1 MRIVSLVAALSLVA
15 VAACSPASEEGE
27 ALVTVS
33 EAYIVKPT
41 PGRDVAG
48 GGLTLTVTGAPIVL
62 VGADTDIADTVELHT
77 MSMEDGVMRMRKVE
91 QFDVSEDAP
100 LVLESGGA
108 HLMLFGVSP
117 DIEIGE
123 TVDLVLTLTDSQ
135 GTESTLTTE
144 AEIRGLGD

>member
-1 MRIVSLVAALSLVA
+1 MRIISLAAAFGFVAL
-15 VAACSPASEEGE
+15 AACSPAPEG
-27 ALVTVS
+27 ADNSVS
-33 EAYIVKPT
+33 VSGAYIVKPT

-48 GGLTLTVTGAPIVL
+48 GGLVLTVTGEPMAL
-62 VGADTDIADTVELHT
+62 VGADTTIADAVELHT

-91 QFDVSEDAP
+91 QFDVVEGTP

-123 TVDLVLTLTDSQ
+123 TVELVLTLTDSE
-135 GTESTLTTE
+135 GTESTLATE

>member
-1 MRIVSLVAALSLVA
+1 MRIMALVASLGLA
-15 VAACSPASEEGE
+15 TLAACSPASQGGE
-27 ALVTVS
+27 NSVSVS

-48 GGLTLTVTGAPIVL
+48 GGLTLTVTGDAMAL

-91 QFDVSEDAP
+91 QLDVSEEAP

-123 TVDLVLTLTDSQ
+123 TVDLVLTLTGSDGS
-135 GTESTLTTE
+135 ESTLTTE
-144 AEIRGLGD
+144 ADIRGLGA

>member
-1 MRIVSLVAALSLVA
+1 M
-15 VAACSPASEEGE
+15 
-27 ALVTVS
+27 
-33 EAYIVKPT
+33 KPT

-48 GGLTLTVTGAPIVL
+48 GGLTLTVTGDAMAL

-91 QFDVSEDAP
+91 QLDVSEDAP

-123 TVDLVLTLTDSQ
+123 TVDLVLTLTGSDGS
-135 GTESTLTTE
+135 ESTLTTE
-144 AEIRGLGD
+144 AEIRGSSPRRSFLRPSCLKFILQNHAVRPIGGQA

>member
-1 MRIVSLVAALSLVA
+1 MRIVSLVAVLGFTAA
-15 VAACSPASEEGE
+15 AACAPTPETTEDA
-27 ALVTVS
+27 VMVRD
-33 EAYIVKPT
+33 AYIVKPT

-48 GGLTLTVTGAPIVL
+48 GGLTVTVVGAPMAL

-91 QFDVSEDAP
+91 QFEVTEESP

-123 TVDLVLTLTDSQ
+123 TVDLVLRLTDSE
-135 GTESTLTTE
+135 GAESIVTTE

>member
-1 MRIVSLVAALSLVA
+1 MRIVSLVAALSLAA

-27 ALVTVS
+27 ASVTVS

-48 GGLTLTVTGAPIVL
+48 GGLTLTVNGAPIAL

-91 QFDVSEDAP
+91 QFDVAEDAP

-123 TVDLVLTLTDSQ
+123 TVDLVLTLIDSE

>member
-27 ALVTVS
+27 ASVTVS

-48 GGLTLTVTGAPIVL
+48 GGLTLTVTGAPIAL

-123 TVDLVLTLTDSQ
+123 TVDLVLTLTDSE

>member
-1 MRIVSLVAALSLVA
+1 MRNMFLAASLGLAALT
-15 VAACSPASEEGE
+15 ACSPASDE
-27 ALVTVS
+27 ASVTVS
-33 EAYIVKPT
+33 DAYIVKPA
-41 PGRDVAG
+41 PGRDIAG
-48 GGLTLTVTGAPIVL
+48 GGLTLSVTGAPMAL

-77 MSMEDGVMRMRKVE
+77 MEMEDGVMRMRKVDRLE
-91 QFDVSEDAP
+91 ATEAAP

-123 TVDLVLTLTDSQ
+123 RVDLVLTLSDSE
-135 GTESTLTTE
+135 GAESVLNTV

>member
-1 MRIVSLVAALSLVA
+1 
-15 VAACSPASEEGE
+15 
-27 ALVTVS
+27 
-33 EAYIVKPT
+33 
-41 PGRDVAG
+41 
-48 GGLTLTVTGAPIVL
+48 
-62 VGADTDIADTVELHT
+62 

-91 QFDVSEDAP
+91 QLDVAEDAP

-108 HLMLFGVSP
+108 NLMLFGVSP

-123 TVDLVLTLTDSQ
+123 TVDLILTLTDSQ

>member
-1 MRIVSLVAALSLVA
+1 MRVASLIAAFGFATL
-15 VAACSPASEEGE
+15 AACSPAATSEGDT
-27 ALVTVS
+27 VTVTD
-33 EAYIVKPT
+33 AYIVKPT

-48 GGLTLTVTGAPIVL
+48 GGLTLTVKGAPAYL

-77 MSMEDGVMRMRKVE
+77 MEMADGVMKMRKVDQLE
-91 QFDVSEDAP
+91 ATEAAP

-108 HLMLFGVSP
+108 HLMLFGVSQ

-123 TVDLVLTLTDSQ
+123 TADLVLTLKTAD
-135 GTESTLTTE
+135 GEESTLTTV

>member
-1 MRIVSLVAALSLVA
+1 MRIVSLVAALSFAA
-15 VAACSPASEEGE
+15 VAACSPTSEEGE
-27 ALVTVS
+27 ASVTVS

-48 GGLTLTVTGAPIVL
+48 GGLTLMVTGAPVTL

-91 QFDVSEDAP
+91 QLDVAEDAP

-123 TVDLVLTLTDSQ
+123 TVDLILTLRDSQ